1 MSGGVDLNYVQQLLY
16 IETILKLSGGVV
28 LLLLPLT
35 ACSVFGLPKP
45 QTGLWPRLLG
55 TVLIGIAGATYVE
68 GATTV
73 RGLGMAGCLIINM
86 VAVASILT
94 LLTFGAAGS
103 SRRARG
109 VLALLAVALLFLSF
123 LELGQI

>member
-1 MSGGVDLNYVQQLLY
+1 MQQLLY
-16 IETILKLSGGVV
+16 IETILKLSGGLV

-35 ACSVFGLPKP
+35 ACSIFGLPKP

-55 TVLIGIAGATYVE
+55 AVLIGIAGATYVE

-73 RGLGMAGCLIINM
+73 HGLGMAGCVVINM
-86 VAVASILT
+86 VAVAVILT
-94 LLTFGAAGS
+94 LLILGAAGS
-103 SRRARG
+103 AHRG
-109 VLALLAVALLFLSF
+109 RWILALLALGLSGLSF

>member
-1 MSGGVDLNYVQQLLY
+1 MQQLLY
-16 IETILKLSGGVV
+16 IETILKFSGGLV

-45 QTGLWPRLLG
+45 QSGLWPRLLG
-55 TVLIGIAGATYVE
+55 TVLIGIAGATYIE
-68 GATTV
+68 GATGTH
-73 RGLGMAGCLIINM
+73 GLGMAGCLVINM

-94 LLTFGAAGS
+94 LLTFGAAGK

-109 VLALLAVALLFLSF
+109 ILALLALALLLLSF